1 MSNGSQSFRLREKV
15 VNTPQLM
22 HLHSFENIIEYLDS
36 RCEEDTEVSPN
47 SKDFDN
53 QRYSYNE
60 DKKVAIL
67 NVQGP
72 LTYRPVTVMG
82 FDCGGAS
89 YQQLKQDFSFL
100 VKSGAKTVALMV
112 DSPGGEAHGLFDSA
126 RYIKKLAKDNDV
138 KIVAYVDGLSAS
150 AGYGLTSIADKVIAS
165 NNSEMGS
172 IGVVVRLIN
181 DSKALEKE
189 GFKRTFITA
198 GASKVPFTSDGEF
211 REGFLEDIQAKV
223 DAMYEEFTGFV
234 AENRGISVDAVRSTE
249 AKTFLTKEAI
259 SLGLADDVMS
269 LEDFYSYLAE
279 IAQNNSGTDMLK
291 SDLFKFKSDKPDEA
305 YMQELELYK
314 TKFAEAEASIVAKDQ
329 AHALEL
335 VAKDEAFAELLTKFD
350 SVQEQLAVFQAEK
363 EAAEL
368 AAKQAVAQA
377 RLDKLT
383 AAVGTEK
390 AAELS
395 AKFESADDAL
405 FEAMVGALEFAS
417 AGEKQ
422 SALFT
427 EVGSAEAGT
436 KVETNPSM
444 EEALAAAIKKQYK
457 TK

>member
-1 MSNGSQSFRLREKV
+1 MAHNLFRLREKV

-36 RCEEDTEVSPN
+36 RCEENAEVKPTSM
-47 SKDFDN
+47 DMEN
-53 QRYSYNE
+53 QRFSYNE
-60 DKKVAIL
+60 DKKVAVL

-89 YQQLKQDFSFL
+89 YQQLKEDFSFL

-126 RYIKKLAKDNDV
+126 RYIKKIAKENDV
-138 KIVAYVDGLSAS
+138 KIIAFIDGLSAS

-165 NNSEMGS
+165 SNSEIGS

-198 GASKVPFTSDGEF
+198 GASKVPFTADGEF
-211 REGFLEDIQAKV
+211 REGFLEDIQSKV
-223 DAMYEEFTGFV
+223 NAMYEEFTGFV

-269 LEDFYSYLAE
+269 LEDFYSYLAD

-291 SDLFKFKSDKPDEA
+291 SDLFKFKSEKPDEA

-314 TKFAEAEASIVAKDQ
+314 TKFAEAEASILAKDQ

-335 VAKDEAFAELLTKFD
+335 MAKEEAFAELSAKFAAT
-350 SVQEQLAVFQAEK
+350 QEQLAVFQAQK

-395 AKFESADDAL
+395 AKFEGADDAL

-417 AGEKQ
+417 VGEKQ
-422 SALFT
+422 SALFS
-427 EVGSAEAGT
+427 EMGADT